1 MAIDII
7 SREAWGARPPRS
19 SSQITV
25 PTPELW
31 LHHTA
36 GNETGNAGVR
46 AIQRDHMDANGW
58 ADIAYSFLVDRF
70 TLEVFEGRSVGVR
83 GAHTAGHNGVSHGVA
98 VMGNFEYHPVTD
110 GLIEALAELL
120 SHGYAEGWWPAQFT
134 GGHRDTK
141 ATACP
146 GDNLYA
152 VIPVINARARAS
164 KGGPTVAE
172 KITLPANRDA
182 TIKRTQTALGVEAD
196 GDPYLLTAEAAEFAA
211 ENIADLGAALVMAN
225 ERNDEL
231 TEMLARARAANIET
245 QISLDDA
252 ALGAASRAAIE
263 ATEAVADIYNRQSRV
278 E

>member
-1 MAIDII
+1 MDII
-7 SREAWGARPPRS
+7 SREAWGARPPRYR
-19 SSQITV
+19 SQITV
-25 PTPELW
+25 PTLQLW

-46 AIQRDHMDANGW
+46 AIQRDHMDGNGW
-58 ADIAYSFLVDRF
+58 ADIAYSFVVDRF
-70 TLEVFEGRSVGVR
+70 TLEVFEGRSAGVR

-110 GLIEALAELL
+110 GLIGRLAELL
-120 SHGYAEGWWPAQFT
+120 NHGYAEGWWPAQFT

-152 VIPVINARARAS
+152 VIPDINARARAS
-164 KGGPTVAE
+164 KGGPIV
-172 KITLPANRDA
+172 A
-182 TIKRTQTALGVEAD
+182 TIEVPDPHTVEAQEFLRANGFDPGISD
-196 GDPYLLTAEAAEFAA
+196 GIPGPKFLAAIKELGIKLAA
-211 ENIADLGAALVMAN
+211 GDGALVMAN

-252 ALGAASRAAIE
+252 ELGAASRAAIE
-263 ATEAVADIYNRQSRV
+263 ATEAVADIYERQSRV